1 MNKPTQL
8 SKILTIAGSDSG
20 GGAGIQADIKT
31 ITSLGAYASSVIT
44 AVTAQNTLGVKDFID
59 IPIKIIEKQ
68 LMAVLNDIETD
79 AIKIGM
85 LSNEKTILK
94 ISNKLRYLSKDIP
107 IVLDPVMVAK
117 GGHKLLAKGAEKVLI
132 NKLMPIC
139 TIITPNIPEA
149 EVITQIKI
157 NNIEE
162 MKKAGEKILKM
173 GIKNVLMKGGH
184 LNNKKLTDLLLTKN
198 NIIHINSQKIYTKN
212 THGTGC
218 TLSSAIAC
226 GLGQKMTLTESVLRA
241 HKYVYKAIKKAP
253 KIGKGNGPLNHL
265 IKI

>member
-1 MNKPTQL
+1 MSNKLKL

-31 ITSLGAYASSVIT
+31 ITALGGYASTVIT
-44 AVTAQNTLGVKDFID
+44 AITAQNTLGVTDVVNL
-59 IPIKIIEKQ
+59 PGKIIENQ
-68 LMAVLNDIETD
+68 FSAIMSDIGID

-85 LSNEKTILK
+85 LSNNKTIILIKDKLK
-94 ISNKLRYLSKDIP
+94 SLKKDIP

-117 GGHKLLAKGAEKVLI
+117 GGHKLLISGAEKILI
-132 NKLMPIC
+132 KELMPLC

-149 EVITQIKI
+149 ELITKTNIKNVKDMEI
-157 NNIEE
+157 
-162 MKKAGEKILKM
+162 AGKKILKM

-184 LNNKKLTDLLLTKN
+184 LNQHTLTDVLLSDNKITHIKAKK
-198 NIIHINSQKIYTKN
+198 INSKN

-226 GLGQKMTLTESVLRA
+226 SLGQKISINEAVVKA
-241 HKYVYKAIKKAP
+241 HKYVNHAIRNAP
-253 KIGKGNGPLNHL
+253 NIGKGNGPLNHL
-265 IKI
+265 VNI

>member
-1 MNKPTQL
+1 MNNNTKL

-31 ITSLGAYASSVIT
+31 ITALGGYASTVIT
-44 AVTAQNTLGVKDFID
+44 AITAQNTLGVTDVINL
-59 IPIKIIEKQ
+59 PIKIIENQ
-68 LMAVLNDIETD
+68 FSAIANDIGID

-85 LSNEKTILK
+85 LSNNKTINLIK
-94 ISNKLRYLSKDIP
+94 NKLKSLKTNIP

-117 GGHKLLAKGAEKVLI
+117 GGHKLLLPGAEQILVKELI
-132 NKLMPIC
+132 PIC

-149 EVITQIKI
+149 ELITKKNIKNVKDMEI
-157 NNIEE
+157 SCKI
-162 MKKAGEKILKM
+162 ILKM

-184 LNNKKLTDLLLTKN
+184 LDHNTLTDVLLSDNKITHIKTKK
-198 NIIHINSQKIYTKN
+198 INTKN

-226 GLGQKMTLTESVLRA
+226 SLGQRISLNEAVSRA
-241 HKYVYKAIKKAP
+241 HKYVNHAIRYAP
-253 KIGKGNGPLNHL
+253 NIGKGNGPLNHL
-265 IKI
+265 INI

>member
-1 MNKPTQL
+1 MNKPIIL

-31 ITSLGAYASSVIT
+31 ITSLGGYASTVIT
-44 AVTAQNTLGVKDFID
+44 AITAQNTIGVKDFID
-59 IPIKIIEKQ
+59 IPIRIIEKQ
-68 LMAVLNDIETD
+68 LIAVLDDIETD

-85 LSNEKTILK
+85 LSNEKIILK
-94 ISNKLRYLSKDIP
+94 ISNILKNLNIDIP
-107 IVLDPVMVAK
+107 IVLDPVMFAK
-117 GGHKLLAKGAEKVLI
+117 DGHKLLVKGAEKTLI

-149 EVITQIKI
+149 EVITQTKI
-157 NNIEE
+157 NNIDDMEI
-162 MKKAGEKILKM
+162 AGKKILKM

-184 LNNKKLTDLLLTKN
+184 LKTNKLIDILLTKN
-198 NIIHINSQKIYTKN
+198 NIMHIDSQKINTKN

-226 GLGQKMTLTESVLRA
+226 GLGQKMTLTKSVLRA
-241 HKYVYKAIKKAP
+241 HKYVNKAIKNAP
-253 KIGKGNGPLNHL
+253 QIGKGNGPLNHL

>member
-1 MNKPTQL
+1 MNKPLTL

-31 ITSLGAYASSVIT
+31 ITALGAYASTVIT
-44 AVTAQNTLGVKDFID
+44 AITAQNTLGVKDFID
-59 IPIKIIEKQ
+59 VPIRIIEKQ
-68 LMAVLNDIETD
+68 LIAVLDDIETN

-85 LSNEKTILK
+85 LSNEKIILK
-94 ISNKLRYLSKDIP
+94 ISNILKNLNKNIP

-117 GGHKLLAKGAEKVLI
+117 GGHKLLVKGAEKALI
-132 NKLMPIC
+132 DKLMPIC

-149 EVITQIKI
+149 EVITKTKIK
-157 NNIEE
+157 NVED
-162 MKKAGEKILKM
+162 MKIAGEKILKM
-173 GIKNVLMKGGH
+173 GIENVLIKGGH
-184 LNNKKLTDLLLTKN
+184 LKTNTLTDILLTKN
-198 NIIHINSQKIYTKN
+198 SIMNINSQKINTKN

-226 GLGQKMTLTESVLRA
+226 GLGQKMTLTKSVLRA
-241 HKYVYKAIKKAP
+241 HKYVNKAIKKAP
-253 KIGKGNGPLNHL
+253 KIGNGNGPLNHL